1 MDSPFNDIIDN
12 IDDNNVR
19 PPDKTKTEQLL
30 QDTRSEYEKQMDEAL
45 YLSIE
50 EFKKQQ
56 EINEKYENAIINE
69 HIKITNERKEL
80 FRGFMFEL
88 NKLIR
93 FDKDIKE
100 SYGII
105 EPIIESYCEQC
116 ITHYEIDSLTYDRIF
131 KVICNIR
138 TNTTTIEL
146 LKKIIIKS
154 N

>member
-1 MDSPFNDIIDN
+1 MDSPFNEFNDN

-19 PPDKTKTEQLL
+19 PPDRPKKEQLL

-56 EINEKYENAIINE
+56 EINENYENSIINE

-80 FRGFMFEL
+80 FRGFMFDL
-88 NKLIR
+88 NRLIR
-93 FDKDIKE
+93 LDKDIKE
-100 SYGII
+100 IYGII

-131 KVICNIR
+131 KVVGNIR
-138 TNTTTIEL
+138 TNKNTIEL
-146 LKKIIIKS
+146 LKKIIIKG
-154 N
+154 